1 MLYHFVF
8 FYFLI
13 QIWFSYSFLIDST
26 GLTLAIFK
34 IRNQIVSAVII
45 ATDIKIP
52 VQNQN
57 PQLKNTVYICFHSCN
72 TRYTNGKDRAAVTIN
87 KVIYKRA
94 NNQII
99 CDIPAPFT
107 LRIATSF
114 CLRSVSRV
122 MLEYT
127 PNKVMMILTIA
138 KNRIVSFSIYS
149 IACIS
154 YRSS

>member
-114 CLRSVSRV
+114 SI
-122 MLEYT
+122 EGNAGIYT
-127 PNKVMMILTIA
+127 QQGNDDTDDCEKQD
-138 KNRIVSFSIYS
+138 SIFQHIFHSLYF
-149 IACIS
+149 I
-154 YRSS
+154 